1 MREERRHSE
10 IATCF
15 EALDRRRCHG
25 TLAQPWEV
33 AVVAAVS
40 SQRTERLPRALLAY
54 AVALAAL
61 TLVPPSLTASVGPP
75 TGFTLQEATD
85 LLTPVIVIPLAWYVF
100 DLSGGLGRMGLV
112 AFLVIAAVWIEG
124 QAIHLAANA
133 VGDAV
138 PPDAVEA
145 FVQTAPGDLN
155 HWLDEFL
162 SHWLWHVG
170 WVALSI
176 LLLAA
181 ASRAPAAPAG
191 GVSMTAAAAGLVHG
205 ATFFVVS
212 VEGVTTL
219 LGIPA
224 SIVLLAWSASLA
236 RRGLA
241 GRPVVVFFLV
251 ASIAT
256 LVGYVVWAATHGGTL
271 PEFSKL

>member
-1 MREERRHSE
+1 M
-10 IATCF
+10 A
-15 EALDRRRCHG
+15 
-25 TLAQPWEV
+25 
-33 AVVAAVS
+33 AAVS
-40 SQRTERLPRALLAY
+40 SQRTDRLPRALLAY
-54 AVALAAL
+54 AVALAVL

-75 TGFTLQEATD
+75 TGFTLQEAVD

-100 DLSGGLGRMGLV
+100 DLTGGLGRMGLV
-112 AFLVIAAVWIEG
+112 AFLVIAVVWIEG

-133 VGDAV
+133 VDDAV
-138 PPDAVEA
+138 PPGAVEA

-155 HWLDEFL
+155 HWFDEAL
-162 SHWLWHVG
+162 SHWLWHIG
-170 WVALSI
+170 WVALSF

-181 ASRAPAAPAG
+181 ASRTPGVPEAG
-191 GVSMTAAAAGLVHG
+191 TSLTAAAAGLIHG
-205 ATFFVVS
+205 ANFFVVT

-251 ASIAT
+251 ASIVT
-256 LVGYVVWAATHGGTL
+256 LVGYVVWAASHGGTL

>member
-1 MREERRHSE
+1 M
-10 IATCF
+10 
-15 EALDRRRCHG
+15 
-25 TLAQPWEV
+25 
-33 AVVAAVS
+33 VAAVS
-40 SQRTERLPRALLAY
+40 SQHSERLPRALLAY
-54 AVALAAL
+54 AVALAVL

-75 TGFTLQEATD
+75 TGFTLQEAAD

-100 DLSGGLGRMGLV
+100 DLTGGLGRIGLV

-138 PPDAVEA
+138 PPGAVEA
-145 FVQTAPGDLN
+145 FLGTAPGDLN

-162 SHWLWHVG
+162 SHWMWHVG

-181 ASRAPAAPAG
+181 ASRAPGAPAA
-191 GVSMTAAAAGLVHG
+191 GVSKTAAAAGLVHG
-205 ATFFVVS
+205 ATFFVVT
-212 VEGVTTL
+212 VVGVTTL

-251 ASIAT
+251 ASIVT